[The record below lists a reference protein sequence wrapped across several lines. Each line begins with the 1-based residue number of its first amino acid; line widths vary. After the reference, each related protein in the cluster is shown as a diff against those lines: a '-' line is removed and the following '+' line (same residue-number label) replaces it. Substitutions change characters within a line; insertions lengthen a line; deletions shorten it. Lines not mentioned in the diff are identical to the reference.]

1 MSDEPLLDA
10 FSEAVTRAVD
20 RVSPAVVRI
29 ATRKETTPFYG
40 PWPSRREGIG
50 SGVIVSPEGLVVT
63 NHHVVAGAQR
73 LFATLRDG
81 RTLPASVL
89 GQDPAHD
96 LALLRLPAQ
105 ALPAAELGDSESLRV
120 GQLVIAIGNPLG
132 LEATVTTGVVS
143 AKGRTLATPTGLMA
157 NLIQTDA
164 SINPGNSGGPLVDAS
179 GRVVGINTAVILGAQ
194 GIGFAVPVSAVRDL
208 LARYGRTGE
217 AHSGW
222 LGIHAVDQW
231 LDASPGQREGRLAAL
246 VLQVTPDSPAQR
258 SGVQPLDVIVAIDGR
273 RVQGLEG
280 LRRELARRAAGER
293 VVLDILRGDATL
305 RLPVVLGR
313 YEEVRPTR

>member
-1 MSDEPLLDA
+1 MSDEQLLDA

-29 ATRKETTPFYG
+29 AAREETTPFYG

-50 SGVIVSPEGLVVT
+50 SGVIVSPDGLVVT

-81 RTLPASVL
+81 RVLPASVL

-246 VLQVTPDSPAQR
+246 VLQVAPDSPAQR
-258 SGVQPLDVIVAIDGR
+258 AGVQPLDVIVAIDGR